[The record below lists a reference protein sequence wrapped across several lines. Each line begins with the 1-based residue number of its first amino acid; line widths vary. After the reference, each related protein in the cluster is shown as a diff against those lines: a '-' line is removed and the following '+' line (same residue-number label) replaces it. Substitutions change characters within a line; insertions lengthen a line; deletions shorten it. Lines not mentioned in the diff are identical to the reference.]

1 VKKFVI
7 LFGAIALLSTIQE
20 NLAQENPGPQ
30 RKATPSHSTGRTTG
44 SKQGSSR
51 QATNGS
57 TGAKGSTD
65 AFGSDKDTAKGP
77 TEITATQEAQFDT
90 KTRSGVFIGNVK
102 VVDPQ
107 FTMTADRLTV
117 HLNRDEDG
125 GGLREAEADGH
136 VVIVHVNQ
144 PKPAVQAQ
152 NGSTPPGGAGTLA
165 PTGNTHP
172 GSPVPTASPG
182 AATAGATPPPVQQP
196 PVSIGKGDKAVYVAK
211 DGSVT
216 LTGWPQVTQGGNTHI
231 AIAPGVT
238 MVLYRDGRMQTYG
251 NTRTLIEDKTATNTQ
266 NANGAH

>member
-1 VKKFVI
+1 VKKLVI
-7 LFGAIALLSTIQE
+7 LFGAIALLSTIKE
-20 NLAQENPGPQ
+20 NLAQETTGAQ
-30 RKATPSHSTGRTTG
+30 RKATPARSAGRTTG
-44 SKQGSSR
+44 SKQGSSK
-51 QATNGS
+51 QIANGS
-57 TGAKGSTD
+57 SGAKGSTD
-65 AFGSDKDTAKGP
+65 ALGGDKDAAKGP

-144 PKPAVQAQ
+144 PKPLAQAQ
-152 NGSTPPGGAGTLA
+152 NGSTPPGGAGLPA
-165 PTGNTHP
+165 PTGNAHP
-172 GSPVPTASPG
+172 GSPVLTASTGP
-182 AATAGATPPPVQQP
+182 GATPPQVQQP
-196 PVSIGKGDKAVYVAK
+196 PVSVGKGDKAVYVSK

-216 LTGWPQVTQGGNTHI
+216 LTGWPQVTQGGNTHV

-251 NTRTLIEDKTATNTQ
+251 STRTLIEDKTATNTQ

>member
-1 VKKFVI
+1 MKKLVI
-7 LFGAIALLSTIQE
+7 LFGAIALLSTIKE
-20 NLAQENPGPQ
+20 NLAQDIPGAQ
-30 RKATPSHSTGRTTG
+30 RKAAPTRSAGRTTG
-44 SKQGSSR
+44 SKQGSSK
-51 QATNGS
+51 QIANES
-57 TGAKGSTD
+57 SGAKGSTD
-65 AFGSDKDTAKGP
+65 ALGDKDAAKGP

-125 GGLREAEADGH
+125 GGLREAEAEGH

-144 PKPAVQAQ
+144 PKPVAQAQ
-152 NGSTPPGGAGTLA
+152 SGSTPPGGPGLPA
-165 PTGNTHP
+165 PTGNGHP
-172 GSPVPTASPG
+172 GSPVPTPSTGP
-182 AATAGATPPPVQQP
+182 GATPPQVQQP
-196 PVSIGKGDKAVYVAK
+196 PVSVGKGDKAVYVAK

-216 LTGWPQVTQGGNTHI
+216 LTGWPQVTQGGNTHV

-251 NTRTLIEDKTATNTQ
+251 STRTLIEDKTATNTQ
-266 NANGAH
+266 NANGPH

>member
-1 VKKFVI
+1 VKKLVI
-7 LFGAIALLSTIQE
+7 LFGAIALFGTIKE
-20 NLAQENPGPQ
+20 NLAQEASGAQ
-30 RKATPSHSTGRTTG
+30 RKATPSHSAGRTTG
-44 SKQGSSR
+44 LKQGSSK
-51 QATNGS
+51 QAANGS
-57 TGAKGSTD
+57 TGAKGSAD

-77 TEITATQEAQFDT
+77 TEITASQEAQFDT

-144 PKPAVQAQ
+144 PKPVAQAQ
-152 NGSTPPGGAGTLA
+152 NGSAPPGATGSPA
-165 PTGNTHP
+165 PS
-172 GSPVPTASPG
+172 GSPVPTARPG
-182 AATAGATPPPVQQP
+182 AGNVGATPPPVQQA
-196 PVSIGKGDKAVYVAK
+196 PVSVGKGDKAVYVAK

-251 NTRTLIEDKTATNTQ
+251 STRTLIEDKTATNTQ
-266 NANGAH
+266 NANGTH